1 MSTRCQNEH
10 IRKNRGRLTQNK
22 FIDKQTITEK
32 KRLGENL
39 IIFNFADSCP
49 TQWEHVRNG
58 NEK

>member
-32 KRLGENL
+32 KKIGGKLNY
-39 IIFNFADSCP
+39 I
-49 TQWEHVRNG
+49 
-58 NEK
+58 